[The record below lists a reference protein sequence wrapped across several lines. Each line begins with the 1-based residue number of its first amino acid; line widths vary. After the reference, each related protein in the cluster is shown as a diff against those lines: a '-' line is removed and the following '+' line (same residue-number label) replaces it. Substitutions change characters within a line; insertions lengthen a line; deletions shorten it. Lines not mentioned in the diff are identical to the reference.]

1 MPNLKKVI
9 LLLSLLYIPSYADF
23 KSDLADQYAR
33 GLNAILFFTSE
44 DIISSGHYKFDAFDG
59 TLDSHFIPFFYN
71 FKDLCDEYNYYI
83 NGSVGFSN
91 YEEKNIDLNRG
102 TNDTLK
108 LRTYAFKIG
117 GGIRYNTSIN
127 TNIKL
132 GSAYI
137 YSHARGD
144 PKTSNPLDASNP
156 DDKAI
161 DNIFNSSQ
169 DHHTFEVSSSF
180 EYHPTIN
187 NYKPYVNVGL
197 RHFTTRVDDA
207 YTDITNIKSVISK
220 LKVGLVTPAITE
232 VFGLPLRLEPYAS
245 AIYLA
250 GDVDDTLDLNKF
262 FVLGTT
268 FRFGSYALT
277 CWVEDM
283 ASLKRDSIDWVKEV
297 TLDVNLV
304 KGHNFEGVN
313 VGLGI
318 KF

>member
-1 MPNLKKVI
+1 MKKVSLVF
-9 LLLSLLYIPSYADF
+9 LLLFQHSYADF
-23 KSDLADQYAR
+23 KSDLADRYAR

-59 TLDSHFIPFFYN
+59 TLDSNFIPFSYN
-71 FKDLCDEYNYYI
+71 FKDVCDEYNYYI

-102 TNDTLK
+102 SNDALK
-108 LRTYAFKIG
+108 LRTYALKLG
-117 GGIRYNTSIN
+117 GGIRYNTSLD
-127 TNIKL
+127 THIKL

-137 YSHARGD
+137 YSHARGNF
-144 PKTSNPLDASNP
+144 KTAKPLDTSNP
-156 DDKAI
+156 DDKVI
-161 DNIFNSSQ
+161 NDIFNSSQ

-187 NYKPYVNVGL
+187 NYKPYINVGL

-220 LKVGLVTPAITE
+220 LKVGLVTPAVTE

-250 GDVDDTLDLNKF
+250 GDVDGTLDLNKF

-268 FRFGSYALT
+268 FRFGSYPLT
-277 CWVEDM
+277 CWVEDI

-297 TLDVNLV
+297 TLDLNLV
-304 KGHNFEGVN
+304 KGHNFEGLN
-313 VGLGI
+313 FGIGI